1 MKDNSRLVHADT
13 GEEIKIGAKLKSSHD
28 SEAEFT
34 VTGWR
39 APHKASSTGRVCVT
53 SSGGFD
59 REFFPSVFGLKIVDH
74 PFER

>member
-1 MKDNSRLVHADT
+1 MKDGSRLVDANT
-13 GEEIKIGAKLKSSHD
+13 GEEIKIGAKLKSSRD

-39 APHKASSTGRVCVT
+39 APHKASSTGRVYVE
-53 SSGGFD
+53 SSHGFQ
-59 REFFPSVFGLKIVDH
+59 REFFPSVFGLEIVDH